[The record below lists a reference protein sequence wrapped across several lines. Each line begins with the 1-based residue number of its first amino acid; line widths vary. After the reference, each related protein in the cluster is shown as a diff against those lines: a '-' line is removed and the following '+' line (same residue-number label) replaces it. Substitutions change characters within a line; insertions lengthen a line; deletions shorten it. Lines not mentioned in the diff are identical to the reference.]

1 MAELKAQTD
10 GYLVCNLSNQ
20 VSEVYKSL
28 DNAFVFFGA
37 LDMEIDVY
45 LLKIIVLNLTIG
57 DFASDQI
64 ELLKEYLKRSY
75 GGECPVV
82 GIIRTLQEYLFNQ
95 EGDRQAN
102 GIFTSQEI
110 EWREDALIML
120 TYLMRY
126 FVDEKAWAGRLA
138 VSFFDE
144 YSDSEIAFINLYLIH
159 RVSKGYTNTELWN
172 SLNSAQGHFLNWE
185 KEIRYGESIL
195 LR

>member
-28 DNAFVFFGA
+28 DNAFVYFGA

-45 LLKIIVLNLTIG
+45 LLKIIVLNLTVG

-64 ELLKEYLKRSY
+64 ELLREYLKRPYDGFES
-75 GGECPVV
+75 PVV
-82 GIIRTLQEYLFNQ
+82 GIIKTLQEYLRH
-95 EGDRQAN
+95 RQAN

-159 RVSKGYTNTELWN
+159 LVSKGYTNTELWN